1 MKIQTAFRLDKTLLD
16 ELKEKAKSQR
26 RSLNNYIEFLLYK
39 SVGHI
44 PNQETIDAIEAAR
57 TEDLEHID
65 NLNAWLDNL

>member
-1 MKIQTAFRLDKTLLD
+1 MKIQTAFQLDKTLLD